1 MRIAIVAGEPS
12 GDVLAAGLIAALQRQ
27 YPEAQFFGI
36 GGEQMQARGFD
47 ALFSMDSI
55 ALMGIES
62 VIKDIRNILKI
73 RRSIRD
79 RIIAAQ
85 PDCFIGVDVPDFN
98 LSLERQL
105 REQGIKVMHYVS
117 PSVWAW
123 RGYRIHKIKRAVDRM
138 LTLFPFEKQYYDQ
151 HGIPATYIGHPTAS
165 KATKILA
172 QTDRT
177 QRQHTIALLPGSRGA
192 EVAGLLPAMLGAA
205 ALIAQEFPE
214 MRFILPFASQKL
226 QQRHEAEVRAS
237 GLPISI
243 TQGQSGE
250 AMAVAALSIVAS
262 GTAALEAMIYGSVMV
277 VVYKV
282 QWLSYAM
289 FTLFKH
295 IDHFSLPNQLLDEP
309 EVVELS
315 QRDVTAKNIAQAVLA
330 LLRNPE
336 GRRALEEKFAKVT
349 QDLRQATDERA
360 AQAVLELIR
369 PDSRNESS

>member
-1 MRIAIVAGEPS
+1 MRIAMVAGEPS
-12 GDVLAAGLIAALQRQ
+12 GDVLAAGLIEAIQRQ

-36 GGEQMQARGFD
+36 GGERMQARGFD

-73 RRSIRD
+73 RRSVRD
-79 RIIAAQ
+79 QIIAVQ
-85 PDCFIGVDVPDFN
+85 PDCFIGIDVPDFN

-123 RGYRIHKIKRAVDRM
+123 RGYRIHKIKRAVDHM

-151 HGIPATYIGHPTAS
+151 HGVPATYVGHPTANKS
-165 KATKILA
+165 ENIRLQVDRSRRA
-172 QTDRT
+172 QTV
-177 QRQHTIALLPGSRGA
+177 ALLPGSRGA

-205 ALIAQEFPE
+205 ALIVQEFPE
-214 MRFILPFASQKL
+214 TRFVLPFASHKL
-226 QQRHEAEVRAS
+226 QQRYAAEVQAT

-250 AMAVAALSIVAS
+250 AMASASLSIVAS

-289 FTLFKH
+289 FNLFKH
-295 IDHFSLPNQLLDEP
+295 IEHFSLPNQLLDEP

-315 QRDVTAKNIAQAVLA
+315 QQRVTAENIAQAALS
-330 LLRNPE
+330 LLRDPARMRE
-336 GRRALEEKFAKVT
+336 LEQKFSRIT
-349 QDLRQATDERA
+349 RDLRQPTDERA
-360 AQAVLELIR
+360 AQAVLDLIAMKPR
-369 PDSRNESS
+369 Q

>member
-1 MRIAIVAGEPS
+1 MRIAMVAGEPS
-12 GDVLAAGLIAALQRQ
+12 GDVLAAGLIEALQRQ

-36 GGEQMQARGFD
+36 GGELMQARGFD
-47 ALFSMDSI
+47 ALFQMDSI

-73 RRSIRD
+73 RRNIRD
-79 RIIAAQ
+79 HIIAAQ
-85 PDCFIGVDVPDFN
+85 PDCFIGIDVPDFN

-105 REQGIKVMHYVS
+105 REQDIKVMHYVS

-123 RGYRIHKIKRAVDRM
+123 RGYRIHKIKRAVDHM

-151 HGIPATYIGHPTAS
+151 HAVPATYIGHPTAS
-165 KATKILA
+165 KASKILA
-172 QTDRT
+172 RVDRS
-177 QRQHTIALLPGSRGA
+177 QRRNTVTLLPGSRGA

-205 ALIAQEFPE
+205 ALILQAFPDT
-214 MRFILPFASQKL
+214 RFILPFASQKL
-226 QQRHEAEVRAS
+226 RQRHEAEVQAS

-243 TQGQSGE
+243 TLGQSGE
-250 AMAVAALSIVAS
+250 AMAVAGLSIVAS

-289 FTLFKH
+289 FSLFKH
-295 IDHFSLPNQLLDEP
+295 IDHFSLPNQLLDKP

-315 QRDVTAKNIAQAVLA
+315 QREVTAENIAQQALA
-330 LLRNPE
+330 LLRNPAE
-336 GRRALEEKFAKVT
+336 MRALEQKFAKVT
-349 QDLRQATDERA
+349 KDLRQPTDERA
-360 AQAVLELIR
+360 AQAVLDLI
-369 PDSRNESS
+369 SLKSANEPS